1 MQRSLLALATL
12 LTVAV
17 PAAAQG
23 RSGGTPKKEYSVTQN
38 RAMMVTRQV
47 LVNQGFELVRV
58 ENIGNDRIVYYR
70 RGNMGNGKGKGPP
83 LKFIIRRVG
92 NRVVFVDTPNTVL
105 VDVNAKLSS

>member
-1 MQRSLLALATL
+1 MQRSLLAHAAL

-47 LVNQGFELVRV
+47 LVNQGFELLRV
-58 ENIGNDRIVYYR
+58 ENVGNDRIVYYR
-70 RGNMGNGKGKGPP
+70 GGNIGNGKGKGPP
-83 LKFIIRRVG
+83 LKFIIRRG
-92 NRVVFVDTPNTVL
+92 GQCVVFVDTAYTVS
-105 VDVNAKLSS
+105 VDVSPKVS

>member
-1 MQRSLLALATL
+1 
-12 LTVAV
+12 
-17 PAAAQG
+17 
-23 RSGGTPKKEYSVTQN
+23 
-38 RAMMVTRQV
+38 MMVTRQV

-58 ENIGNDRIVYYR
+58 ENVGNDRIVYYR